1 MLTVTVPIPI
11 YSILYTAKD
20 LFLSIGFMID
30 LVIFG
35 YKQARLPK
43 EGRVL
48 LKRRI
53 PG

>member
-1 MLTVTVPIPI
+1 MKTEKLV
-11 YSILYTAKD
+11 KD
-20 LFLSIGFMID
+20 LLLSIGFMI
-30 LVIFG
+30 VIFG